1 MAKINKIVKV
11 KLPVPFEKEGK
22 KITTIE
28 LRKPYAGDLRGLTLP
43 DVCQMDFSAA
53 CILLPRISI
62 LNERDMLNIDTENL
76 TVLMVEIASF
86 FVNTKQ

>member
-11 KLPVPFEKEGK
+11 KLPIPFK
-22 KITTIE
+22 KDDKTISTIE
-28 LRKPYAGDLRGLTLP
+28 LRKPYAGDLRGLTLT

-53 CILLPRISI
+53 CTLLPRISI
-62 LNERDMLNIDTENL
+62 LNERDMLNIETENL
-76 TVLMVEIASF
+76 TVLIVAIASF